1 MHTTKRLAA
10 AVRCGLSI
18 ALLPTL
24 FAIPSAQ
31 AQQPSEQARQLDR
44 IEITGSRIKK
54 AEIEGQTPVQVIS
67 RAQIERSGLTSIGE
81 VLQQTTG
88 SGSALNTKFNSSGN
102 FGFPPDGGG
111 VGAGATTVDLRHLGA
126 KRVLVL
132 VDGIR
137 WVNESSG
144 SGVGG
149 VVDLNTIPLAIVERI
164 EVLEDG
170 ASSIYGSDAI
180 AGVVNII
187 TRRSF
192 EGVSLS
198 ASYGEFG
205 EGDGGTTTA
214 DLAVGGETDR
224 VSFFL
229 GASFN
234 EQDTVFS
241 RDREQSSLP
250 VPGTGVALGSSAI
263 PAGRFIFRDP
273 NTGASFDLVPNA
285 VPGVPRFNPA
295 ETGCER
301 TDDFRCFT
309 TADRFN
315 FAQFNLLQTPSKRA
329 GVFSQVRV
337 QLGGELT
344 WYLRA
349 LYNNRK
355 STNQA
360 AAEPFF
366 LGQAVPSN
374 FWADNAVISASNP
387 FNPFGFDLV
396 PGVNFSLGGY
406 RPLEG
411 GPRRFEQDVDTF
423 HFGTGLE
430 GSFQLGGRSHLWAL
444 NFARASNKALRT
456 NFGSYNARRLALGLG
471 PQEACQATPGCVAI
485 DLFGPGSLT
494 PEMLAFIQPVLRDS
508 SRNTLTLWS
517 ANLTGD
523 LFDLPAGAVSYAAG
537 LEHRKLKG
545 SYRPDGLTI
554 AGEYNGVAS
563 TPTSGSYEVEEFY
576 TEFNVP
582 LLAAADGVRR
592 LDLSLAARY
601 SDYSTFGGET
611 TGKAGLRWQ
620 VSDELLVRG
629 TWAEGFRAPSI
640 GELFGAT
647 SGFDAVLVDPCSA
660 TAPGGRNPNCSA
672 FGVPEDYV
680 QPNPQISVLT
690 GGNRELQPE
699 TARSTTAGFV
709 WSPGFAVGGFSER
722 LDIGLSWYR
731 HRVEGGIQAVDAQTQ
746 LNLCVNT
753 QSPALCSGIRRNA
766 LGAIDSFSNFLTN
779 IGEVDTR
786 GYDFDL
792 SWAIDGG
799 ELGGFSL
806 DWRNTFVDDYEAVGA
821 NGVRQP
827 QGVGVEVSNSAIP
840 EWTSNLS
847 LGWVYGD
854 FETSWTVRHISDLT
868 ERCGNA
874 ASFPVCRNPAV
885 PATASTNRLGS
896 TTYHDLQIGWKAPW
910 GEATR
915 LSLGVNNLFGKE
927 PPICLSC
934 TLNGYDAST
943 YDLPGSRFVYG
954 RVEMR
959 F

>member
-1 MHTTKRLAA
+1 MKANTRLAA
-10 AVRCGLSI
+10 AVRCALPA
-18 ALLPTL
+18 ALLPAL
-24 FAIPSAQ
+24 LAAPAVQ
-31 AQQPSEQARQLDR
+31 AQEGRDSARQLDR

-67 RAQIERSGLTSIGE
+67 REQIERSGLTSIGD

-137 WVNESSG
+137 WVSESSG

-149 VVDLNTIPLAIVERI
+149 VVDLNTIPLAIVDRI

-205 EGDGGTTTA
+205 KGDGGTTTA
-214 DLAVGGETDR
+214 DLAFGGQGER

-234 EQDTVFS
+234 EQKTVFS
-241 RDREQSSLP
+241 KDRAQSSLP

-273 NTGASFDLVPNA
+273 NTGTNFDLVPNA
-285 VPGVPRFNPA
+285 VPGVPRFNPN
-295 ETGCER
+295 ETGCAR

-309 TADRFN
+309 NADRFN
-315 FAQFNLLQTPSKRA
+315 FAEFNLLQTPSKRA
-329 GVFSQVRV
+329 GIFSQARIE
-337 QLGGELT
+337 LGPETT
-344 WYLRA
+344 WYVRA

-366 LGQAVPSN
+366 LGPGAPTN
-374 FWADNAVISASNP
+374 FWADNALISASNP

-396 PGVNFSLGGY
+396 PGVNFTLGGY

-411 GPRRFEQDVDTF
+411 GPRRFLQDVDTF
-423 HFGTGLE
+423 HLGTGLE
-430 GSFQLGGRSHLWAL
+430 GSFELGGRTHLWDL
-444 NFARASNKALRT
+444 NFARGTNKAQQT

-471 PQEACQATPGCVAI
+471 PQAVCQATPGCVPI
-485 DLFGPGSLT
+485 NIFGPGSLT
-494 PEMLAFIQPVLRDS
+494 PAMLAFIQPVLRDS
-508 SRNTLTLWS
+508 SRNTLSLWS

-523 LFDLPAGAVSYAAG
+523 LFDLPAGALSYATG
-537 LEHRKLKG
+537 FERRKLKG

-563 TPTSGSYEVEEFY
+563 SPTSGSYDVEELFA
-576 TEFNVP
+576 EFNVP
-582 LLAAADGVRR
+582 LLAAADGIRR

-620 VSDELLVRG
+620 LSEEFLLRG
-629 TWAEGFRAPSI
+629 TWAEGFRAPNI

-647 SGFDAVLVDPCSA
+647 SGFDAVLIDPCSA
-660 TAPGGRNPNCSA
+660 SAPGGRNANCTA
-672 FGVPEDYV
+672 LGVPAGYV

-709 WSPGFAVGGFSER
+709 WSPGFATGGFSER

-731 HRVEGGIQAVDAQTQ
+731 HRIEGGIQAIDAQTQ

-753 QSPALCSGIRRNA
+753 LNPALCSGIRRNA
-766 LGAIDSFSNFLTN
+766 LGAIDNFSNFLTN
-779 IGEVDTR
+779 IGQVDTR
-786 GYDFDL
+786 GYDLDV
-792 SWAIDGG
+792 SWAIDAGN
-799 ELGGFSL
+799 LGRFTV
-806 DWRNTFVDDYEAVGA
+806 DWRNTLVDDYEAVGA

-827 QGVGVEVSNSAIP
+827 QGVGIEVSNSAIP
-840 EWTSNLS
+840 EWTSNLA
-847 LGWVYGD
+847 LGWAYGD
-854 FETSWTVRHISDLT
+854 FQTSWTLRHISDLT

-874 ASFPVCRNPAV
+874 ASFPVCGNRTDPLIN
-885 PATASTNRLGS
+885 STNRLGS
-896 TTYHDLQIGWKAPW
+896 TTYHDLQVGWKAPW

-943 YDLPGSRFVYG
+943 YDMPGSRFMYG
-954 RVEMR
+954 RVEMK